1 MSMAFCSCCA
11 RAVSGRRCPGS
22 LARGRPCIGAF
33 SGGRMRGGGKRCG
46 ACSCNMP
53 RRRSSSSGCDS
64 RPTRSLHKAP
74 LGGKKTGANPTD
86 RAKSGTK
93 RHVLTDGGGVPLA
106 VVITPANVPDMRV
119 VGELLDAR
127 VLRAPTGTEQH
138 ACLDKGYDYADAERA
153 VRRRR
158 YVPHIRRR
166 GEERRACRHGAR
178 PRRWVVERATSW
190 FNRCRKL
197 LIRWE
202 KKPQNYLALVH
213 FAAAIVVWRALV
225 G

>member
-1 MSMAFCSCCA
+1 MPV
-11 RAVSGRRCPGS
+11 AVA
-22 LARGRPCIGAF
+22 LTAANRPDKEAI
-33 SGGRMRGGGKRCG
+33 
-46 ACSCNMP
+46 
-53 RRRSSSSGCDS
+53 
-64 RPTRSLHKAP
+64 
-74 LGGKKTGANPTD
+74 
-86 RAKSGTK
+86 
-93 RHVLTDGGGVPLA
+93 
-106 VVITPANVPDMRV
+106 
-119 VGELLDAR
+119 GELLDAR
-127 VLRAPTGTEQH
+127 IVRAPADTAQH
-138 ACLDKGYDYADAERA
+138 LCLDKGYDYADAEHA

-166 GEERRACRHGAR
+166 GEERRACRHGAQ

-190 FNRCRKL
+190 LNRCRKL

>member
-1 MSMAFCSCCA
+1 M
-11 RAVSGRRCPGS
+11 
-22 LARGRPCIGAF
+22 RPYT
-33 SGGRMRGGGKRCG
+33 KR
-46 ACSCNMP
+46 
-53 RRRSSSSGCDS
+53 
-64 RPTRSLHKAP
+64 HWV
-74 LGGKKTGANPTD
+74 GKKTGPNPTD

-106 VVITPANVPDMRV
+106 VVITAANVPDMRV

-127 VLRAPTGTEQH
+127 VLRAPAGTEQH

-166 GEERRACRHGAR
+166 GEERRRCRRDERA
-178 PRRWVVERATSW
+178 RRWVVERTHSW
-190 FNRCRKL
+190 FNRFRRL

-202 KKPQNYLALVH
+202 KRPQNYLALVQ
-213 FAAAIVVWRALV
+213 FAAMLIVWRLV